1 MATYIKPEAIKNASL
16 PIGKVAAMSEDER
29 LAFLVSLG
37 LGKIGVVSQ
46 KQTWASDNSGYT
58 ISDVVRGL
66 IPQHIIDQWVG
77 LSAKN
82 AGYDVYI
89 EFRYNEDTG
98 YFECNDLL
106 DITLNDAILIMQYGD
121 LGSYAKLA
129 NEGKRVRVLFS
140 AYLGAQFAESQ
151 RSYVGGGEFTE
162 RIFCG
167 AWLAVS
173 RCFTPKF
180 DGYDMIKLIKCKEIL
195 YLNLSTIKTPHT
207 FRNYNALT
215 TFFGIKL
222 AASATFQDSPFL
234 SNESILFLIEH
245 EASSSSITI
254 TLHATAYSR
263 AMADE
268 SILAALEAHT
278 NISLASA

>member
-1 MATYIKPEAIKNASL
+1 MATYIKPEAIKDASL
-16 PIGKVAAMSEDER
+16 PIGKVATMSEDER

-66 IPQHIIDQWVG
+66 IPQYIIDQWER
-77 LSAKN
+77 LSSKSRLDSN
-82 AGYDVYI
+82 VY
-89 EFRYNEDTG
+89 FRYNQETG
-98 YFECNDLL
+98 YFECNNLV
-106 DITLNDAILIMQYGD
+106 DITLNDAFDIILYGD
-121 LGSYAKLA
+121 AQNCQRKPYSRGSRVVFCSDLGDNWSSKNAIGIPFHTVERVYCQSWRGPGRTYYMDT
-129 NEGKRVRVLFS
+129 NEFRETYFL
-140 AYLGAQFAESQ
+140 
-151 RSYVGGGEFTE
+151 
-162 RIFCG
+162 
-167 AWLAVS
+167 
-173 RCFTPKF
+173 
-180 DGYDMIKLIKCKEIL
+180 KEIYDVSL
-195 YLNLSTIKTPHT
+195 KGAS
-207 FRNYNALT
+207 NYINVTKAYALT
-215 TFFGIKL
+215 KL
-222 AASATFQDSPFL
+222 FAFDLKTNISIVNSPFL

-254 TLHATAYSR
+254 TLHASAYAR

>member
-1 MATYIKPEAIKNASL
+1 MATYIKPEAIKDASL
-16 PIGKVAAMSEDER
+16 PIGKVAAMSENER

-46 KQTWASDNSGYT
+46 VQNWASDNSGYT

-66 IPQHIIDQWVG
+66 IPQHIIDQWEG
-77 LSAKN
+77 LVAHNNK
-82 AGYDVYI
+82 YDG
-89 EFRYNEDTG
+89 ELKFTFNEQTG

-129 NEGKRVRVLFS
+129 VEGKRVRVLFS
-140 AYLGAQFAESQ
+140 AYLGVQFAETQ
-151 RSYVGGGEFTE
+151 RSYVGGGEYTE
-162 RIFCG
+162 RIFCQG
-167 AWLAVS
+167 ILQIP

-180 DGYDMIKLIKCKEIL
+180 DGYDMIKLRRCKEIL
-195 YLNLSTIKTPHT
+195 YLNLSTITGYHS
-207 FRNYNALT
+207 FIGYNALT

-222 AASATFQDSPFL
+222 AASATFRDSQFL

-245 EASSSSITI
+245 EASSSAITV
-254 TLHATAYSR
+254 TLHASAYAR

>member
-1 MATYIKPEAIKNASL
+1 MATYIKPEAIKDASL
-16 PIGKVAAMSEDER
+16 PIGKVAAMSENER

-46 KQTWASDNSGYT
+46 KQNWASDNSGYT

-77 LSAKN
+77 LSSKEN
-82 AGYDVYI
+82 NDGKI
-89 EFRYNEDTG
+89 FFRFNSTTG

-129 NEGKRVRVLFS
+129 TEGKRVRVLFS
-140 AYLGAQFAESQ
+140 AYLGAQFAETQ
-151 RSYVGGGEFTE
+151 RSFVGGGEFTE
-162 RIFCG
+162 RIFCQG
-167 AWLAVS
+167 ILS
-173 RCFTPKF
+173 FTRCFTPKF
-180 DGYDMIKLIKCKEIL
+180 DGYDMIKLNRCKEIL
-195 YLNLSTIKTPHT
+195 YLNLSTITKFHT
-207 FRNYNALT
+207 FRYYNALT

-245 EASSSSITI
+245 EASSSAITI
-254 TLHATAYSR
+254 TLHASAYAR

-278 NISLASA
+278 NISLAQA